1 MSSFSLSLSSLPIH
15 ARTQTRT
22 SKLYENAEQ
31 YETSLMCSLHSAD
44 FVLLKLQKEAV
55 EDATFLVRWSAVN
68 YDNIILAVLSK
79 NEVLIAMITVQ
90 LL

>member
-1 MSSFSLSLSSLPIH
+1 
-15 ARTQTRT
+15 
-22 SKLYENAEQ
+22 
-31 YETSLMCSLHSAD
+31 MCSLHSAD

-55 EDATFLVRWSAVN
+55 EDGTFLVRWSAVN